1 MNTQIATLLAADIA
15 KLVGLSAEFQ
25 ARFGQHYTLRPGS
38 DRAAWD
44 LFNAIT
50 AQQTVIAGR
59 LDQDALDRPH
69 LTIGKWWE
77 RFDVPDFAVTKHLM
91 DTVTQLISAC
101 AYDAIS
107 DGVQSHNTV
116 CSQRVIAGLLHP
128 SAVQIAQDQRLTPQR
143 VAV

>member
-15 KLVGLSAEFQ
+15 KLVALSAEFQ

-101 AYDAIS
+101 AYDASS

-128 SAVQIAQDQRLTPQR
+128 SALQIAQDQRMTPRR

>member
-25 ARFGQHYTLRPGS
+25 ARFGQHYALRPGS

-59 LDQDALDRPH
+59 LDQDALERPH

-101 AYDAIS
+101 AYDASS
-107 DGVQSHNTV
+107 DGAQSHNTV

-128 SAVQIAQDQRLTPQR
+128 SAVQIAQDQRMAPRR